1 MHAAASMNPEQTLE
15 LARRG
20 DAEALGRL
28 LETYRNYLAILA
40 RVEIDRRLQSKVDAS
55 DVVQDAFLHA
65 TRAFP
70 QFHGTGEGEI
80 LRWLRQI
87 LRHRLVDMI
96 RQFYG
101 THSRDIR
108 LERQLDEDLDRSSCV
123 VRALFDSKT
132 SPSRQVARREQAVLV
147 ADALA
152 RLPDDHRDVI
162 VLHEFEGLS
171 LAEVARR
178 MGRSESS
185 VERLWVRSLV
195 GLRGLLGEKGDE
207 LT

>member
-1 MHAAASMNPEQTLE
+1 
-15 LARRG
+15 
-20 DAEALGRL
+20 
-28 LETYRNYLAILA
+28 
-40 RVEIDRRLQSKVDAS
+40 
-55 DVVQDAFLHA
+55 
-65 TRAFP
+65 
-70 QFHGTGEGEI
+70 
-80 LRWLRQI
+80 
-87 LRHRLVDMI
+87 
-96 RQFYG
+96 
-101 THSRDIR
+101 
-108 LERQLDEDLDRSSCV
+108 
-123 VRALFDSKT
+123 LFDSKT

>member
-1 MHAAASMNPEQTLE
+1 MHAVADTNPEQTLE
-15 LARRG
+15 LARQG
-20 DAEALGRL
+20 SAEALGRL

-40 RVEIDRRLQSKVDAS
+40 RVQIDRRLQSKVDAS
-55 DVVQDAFLHA
+55 DIVQDAFLQA

-70 QFHGTGEGEI
+70 DFHGTTEGEIVGWLREILSHRLVDVIRQFHGT
-80 LRWLRQI
+80 
-87 LRHRLVDMI
+87 HR
-96 RQFYG
+96 
-101 THSRDIR
+101 RDVR
-108 LERQLDEDLDRSSCV
+108 LERQLAEDLDRSSCIAH
-123 VRALFDSKT
+123 ALLDSKS
-132 SPSRQVARREQAVLV
+132 SPSHQVARREQTVLV

-152 RLPDDHRDVI
+152 RLPDDYREVI

-178 MGRSESS
+178 MTRSESS

-195 GLRGLLGEKGDE
+195 ALRRLLGGKGHE